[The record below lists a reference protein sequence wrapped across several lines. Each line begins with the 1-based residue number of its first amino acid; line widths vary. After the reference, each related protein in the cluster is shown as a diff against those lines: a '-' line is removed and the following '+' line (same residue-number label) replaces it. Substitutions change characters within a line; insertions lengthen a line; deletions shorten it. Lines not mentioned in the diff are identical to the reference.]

1 MRTVHL
7 NNFGIVR
14 SNLPKLP
21 PVVLELMD
29 VRGILRDRRMVRGV
43 YITEMETGEEGTFAW
58 YLVPRDH
65 LPEIGS
71 AITVCY
77 VARER
82 NNGFF
87 ADAIEM
93 CREVA
98 EWQILETDG
107 EEAAVRVAASMLN
120 LLQGPAEVLACPEG
134 EWMAVVNGPM
144 LMEVGAEVLE
154 YCGHL
159 NVAVASALLA
169 KEADDE

>member
-1 MRTVHL
+1 MRVVHL

-14 SNLPKLP
+14 SHLPKLP

-29 VRGILRDRRMVRGV
+29 MRGILRDRRMVRGV
-43 YITEMETGEEGTFAW
+43 YITEMETEEEGTFAW
-58 YLVPRDH
+58 YLVPRNH
-65 LPEIGS
+65 LPEIEN
-71 AITVCY
+71 AITICY
-77 VARER
+77 AARER

-87 ADAIEM
+87 AEAIEM

-98 EWQILETDG
+98 EGQMVETDG
-107 EEAAVRVAASMLN
+107 EEAAVMVAANMLN

-144 LMEVGAEVLE
+144 LLEAGTDVLE

-159 NVAVASALLA
+159 NVAVASALLT
-169 KEADDE
+169 EEGDDE